1 MIDLIFFPMYFLSH
15 QQVEEMCY
23 LRGLVR
29 TDNPSVQF
37 PFLCVPSFL
46 RSMLAL
52 LCSSHSDTKDD

>member
-1 MIDLIFFPMYFLSH
+1 MYFLSH